1 MEEASVL
8 GKRIGIINLG
18 QIKCLGTPLFL
29 IEKFGKYMN
38 VTLRKDEGANSDD
51 IFKFITSIVG
61 EAKIESL
68 SEEVLVRIEKKFLVI
83 KMEFPL
89 IIFLKK

>member
-1 MEEASVL
+1 
-8 GKRIGIINLG
+8 
-18 QIKCLGTPLFL
+18 
-29 IEKFGKYMN
+29 MN

-68 SEEVLVRIEKKFLVI
+68 SEEILVRIEKK
-83 KMEFPL
+83 
-89 IIFLKK
+89 IFSDKNGISLNHFFE